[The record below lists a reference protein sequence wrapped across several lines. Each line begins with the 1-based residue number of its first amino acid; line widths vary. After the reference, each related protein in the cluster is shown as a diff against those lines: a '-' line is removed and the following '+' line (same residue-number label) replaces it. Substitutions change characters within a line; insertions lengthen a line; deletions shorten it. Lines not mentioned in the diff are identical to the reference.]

1 MCHSESSG
9 SGRPSISHSSSS
21 PSSHVSLSISK
32 QSESIHIWGHSHL
45 LVTLFFHNPLHK
57 LWCCV
62 LICIQAK
69 KREKRELLDFPL
81 VLLIIP
87 PPCAGTL
94 PGAAEQNA
102 WDQVET
108 SARANHLPLQHWCH
122 VRGLHCQLAQAAR
135 QPGPRKSQTG
145 VRPPSHDRPGRG
157 LQKQVRHI
165 LDCHDSTDCICP
177 HSTPKVWTLYGLLSV
192 DFCRVKLFLLRPYLN
207 YSNFIFQLKKKKKF
221 ILLFIW
227 GKGQLLKF
235 YLKVTYYNI
244 LYSLSVLPPSGEK

>member
-1 MCHSESSG
+1 MVLCTYMH
-9 SGRPSISHSSSS
+9 PS
-21 PSSHVSLSISK
+21 K
-32 QSESIHIWGHSHL
+32 
-45 LVTLFFHNPLHK
+45 K
-57 LWCCV
+57 KK
-62 LICIQAK
+62 K
-69 KREKRELLDFPL
+69 KRGKRELLDFPL

-122 VRGLHCQLAQAAR
+122 VRGLHCQLAQAAW

-165 LDCHDSTDCICP
+165 LDCNDSTDCICP
-177 HSTPKVWTLYGLLSV
+177 HSTPKVRTLCGLLSA
-192 DFCRVKLFLLRPYLN
+192 DFCRVKQILSLFNYTFPFEALLE
-207 YSNFIFQLKKKKKF
+207 
-221 ILLFIW
+221 
-227 GKGQLLKF
+227 LLKF
-235 YLKVTYYNI
+235 YIPN
-244 LYSLSVLPPSGEK
+244 